1 MPDTT
6 SGANNQK
13 EQQMNRTIARAIFLL
28 VELILFTLAFNLVM
42 IALTKFIRS
51 RRSVR
56 VEFLHSYP
64 ELPGPSH

>member
-1 MPDTT
+1 
-6 SGANNQK
+6 
-13 EQQMNRTIARAIFLL
+13 MNRTIARAIFLL